1 MEYARN
7 NTKARTEENNQ
18 DENNLV
24 LACLG
29 MLVLFSVYV
38 IILYRIK
45 WSGTCC
51 FVHQENSNIHH
62 QDPVLTQVMRS
73 MGKTSP
79 PPPYEHPPFYA
90 VAVSMENEDVEYDK

>member
-7 NTKARTEENNQ
+7 NTIARTEENNQ
-18 DENNLV
+18 DENNLI
-24 LACLG
+24 LDCLG
-29 MLVLFSVYV
+29 MLVLFSIYV

-51 FVHQENSNIHH
+51 FVHRENVNTHH
-62 QDPVLTQVMRS
+62 QDPVLTQVMRR

-79 PPPYEHPPFYA
+79 PPPYEQPPSYA
-90 VAVSMENEDVEYDK
+90 VAVSMENENLEC